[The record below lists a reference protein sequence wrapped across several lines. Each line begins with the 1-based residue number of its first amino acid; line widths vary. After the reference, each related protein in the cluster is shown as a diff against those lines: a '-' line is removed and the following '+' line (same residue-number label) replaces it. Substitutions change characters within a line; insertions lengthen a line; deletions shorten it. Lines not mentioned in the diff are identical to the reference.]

1 MSIFPFAGNVNF
13 AHLVEVVSASL
24 LNCKVTY
31 FPYFMCFEFF
41 DAILMLFLNYH
52 FLIVDGI

>member
-24 LNCKVTY
+24 LNCKVTN
-31 FPYFMCFEFF
+31 FPYFTCF